1 MGTALLDRI
10 ALQNLL
16 RGEAILG
23 LREAEMAK
31 VWRWNRE
38 KPDLS
43 RALPRKGGSFNW
55 AQCVF

>member
-23 LREAEMAK
+23 LRETEMAK
-31 VWRWNRE
+31 VWRRNRE

-43 RALPRKGGSFNW
+43 RTLPRKDGSFNW